1 MGEPRLRA
9 SLQRN
14 HFAGRRRLRLRLH
27 AREGEGEGDGE
38 GVAFSLLQSTCHARE
53 GGHPVLRE
61 DEIEPINRG
70 VLDNPPSRMM
80 TVIAPSRTCVF
91 VVGSID
97 NRTTAMGRS
106 KKTLSRNI
114 RGRKTM
120 R

>member
-27 AREGEGEGDGE
+27 AGERE
-38 GVAFSLLQSTCHARE
+38 GVAFSLLQSSCHGRE

-70 VLDNPPSRMM
+70 VLDHPPSRMM